1 MTAETRYITFGFNKV
16 SALLKLAALTTW
28 PSPNQTAPQ
37 AAWLALTVAAIP
49 PAHLRVWWNY
59 KFFKLHAAASRY
71 KSKTCPPKHS
81 KKKKKK
87 EMWQPQAITE
97 FIT

>member
-37 AAWLALTVAAIP
+37 AA
-49 PAHLRVWWNY
+49 
-59 KFFKLHAAASRY
+59 
-71 KSKTCPPKHS
+71 
-81 KKKKKK
+81 
-87 EMWQPQAITE
+87 
-97 FIT
+97 